1 MDQLDGKVGVVTGAG
16 SGIGLATSRRLAR
29 EGVRVVLA
37 DIDEG
42 RLDEAVS
49 DARAEGLEVTGVPT
63 DVSSFESVK
72 ALADAAYDTYGAVH
86 IAHFN
91 AGIAAGASLF
101 DDDTAQWEQAVGVN
115 LLSVVWG
122 IKAFVPRMIEGGQQG
137 LVLATSS
144 GAGAEGTSYNSNA
157 YAVTKAGVV
166 SVMECLYGQLRDQGS
181 QVTAAIVF
189 PPLTAT
195 HLAGEPENMKFI
207 EAHLRSQGVPAAL
220 VEPDAVGA
228 MVVDGIKR
236 GRFFIRPGA
245 DQSKAFFD
253 GLITDDYLA
262 WNERIIRGRGEAQVA
277 ADGRPDGYLW

>member
-72 ALADAAYDTYGAVH
+72 ALADATYKAYGAVH

-91 AGIAAGASLF
+91 AGIAAYASLL

-122 IKAFVPRMIEGGQQG
+122 IKAFVPRMIEGGQEG

-144 GAGAEGTSYNSNA
+144 GAGAGGTSYNSNA
-157 YAVTKAGVV
+157 YAATRAGVV
-166 SVMECLYGQLRDQGS
+166 WVRECLYGRRRDRGWN
-181 QVTAAIVF
+181 VRAAMVF

-195 HLAGEPENMKFI
+195 HLAGDVETMKFI
-207 EAHLRSQGVPAAL
+207 EAH
-220 VEPDAVGA
+220 
-228 MVVDGIKR
+228 
-236 GRFFIRPGA
+236 
-245 DQSKAFFD
+245 
-253 GLITDDYLA
+253 
-262 WNERIIRGRGEAQVA
+262 
-277 ADGRPDGYLW
+277 

>member
-1 MDQLDGKVGVVTGAG
+1 VVTGAG
-16 SGIGLATSRRLAR
+16 SGIGLATSRLLAR
-29 EGVRVVLA
+29 EGVKVVLA
-37 DIDEG
+37 DIDQS

-49 DARAEGLEVTGVPT
+49 AARAEGLEVTGVRT
-63 DVSSFESVK
+63 DVSSFDSVRT
-72 ALADAAYDTYGAVH
+72 LADAAYDTYGAVH

-122 IKAFVPRMIEGGQQG
+122 IKAFVPRMQAGGQEG

-157 YAVTKAGVV
+157 YAATKAAVV
-166 SVMECLYGQLRDQGS
+166 SVMECLYGQLRDQQS
-181 QVTAAIVF
+181 KVEAAIVF

-207 EAHLRSQGVPAAL
+207 EEFLQSQGVPAAL
-220 VEPDAVGA
+220 VEPESVGA

-245 DQSKAFFD
+245 EQSKAFFD
-253 GLITDDYLA
+253 GLITDDYLD

>member
-42 RLDEAVS
+42 RLTEAVS
-49 DARAEGLEVTGVPT
+49 DLRDAGLEVTGVPT
-63 DVSSFESVK
+63 DVSSFASVK
-72 ALADAAYDTYGAVH
+72 ALADAAYSTYGAVH

-91 AGIAAGASLF
+91 AGIAAYASLL

-115 LLSVVWG
+115 LLGVVWG

-144 GAGAEGTSYNSNA
+144 GAGAEDTSYMSNA
-157 YAVTKAGVV
+157 YAATKAGVV

-181 QVTAAIVF
+181 AVEAAIVF

-195 HLAGEPENMKFI
+195 HLAGEVENMKFI
-207 EAHLRSQGVPAAL
+207 EAHLVSTGVPAAL

-236 GRFFIRPGA
+236 GRFYIRPGA
-245 DQSKAFFD
+245 EQSKAFFD
-253 GLITDDYLA
+253 GLITDEYLA
-262 WNERIIRGRGEAQVA
+262 WNERIIKGRGEAQVA
-277 ADGRPDGYLW
+277 ADGRPDAYLW

>member
-1 MDQLDGKVGVVTGAG
+1 MDQLDGKVAVVTGAG
-16 SGIGLATSRRLAR
+16 SGIGLATSRLLAR
-29 EGVRVVLA
+29 EGVKVVLA
-37 DIDEG
+37 DIDQS

-49 DARAEGLEVTGVPT
+49 AARAEGLEVTGVRT
-63 DVSSFESVK
+63 DVSSFDSVRT
-72 ALADAAYDTYGAVH
+72 LADAAYDTYGAVH

-122 IKAFVPRMIEGGQQG
+122 IKAFVPRMQAGGQEG

-157 YAVTKAGVV
+157 YAATKAAVV
-166 SVMECLYGQLRDQGS
+166 SVMECLYGQLRDQQS
-181 QVTAAIVF
+181 KVEAAIVF

-207 EAHLRSQGVPAAL
+207 EEFLQSQGVPAAL
-220 VEPDAVGA
+220 VEPESVGA

-245 DQSKAFFD
+245 EQSKAFFD
-253 GLITDDYLA
+253 GLITDDYLD